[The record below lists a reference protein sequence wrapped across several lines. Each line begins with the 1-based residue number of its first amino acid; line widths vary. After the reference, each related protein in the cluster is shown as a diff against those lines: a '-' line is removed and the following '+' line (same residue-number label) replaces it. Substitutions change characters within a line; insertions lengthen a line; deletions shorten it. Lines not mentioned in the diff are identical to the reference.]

1 MRKTD
6 AFRRAAALL
15 AALSIT
21 VSLAAPAFADTYYID
36 YGDITIT
43 KNEDGSQTIEQG
55 GDKWT
60 DKETREVIEDLKL
73 PEVSGLT
80 LIGGEPMEHPKELK
94 EIVEKIKSEVDKTIW
109 IYSGFTYEKILE
121 DEDKL
126 ALLKECDIL
135 VDGLFIEKEL
145 DLSLRFRGSRNQR
158 VIDIQ
163 KSLANGEVT
172 IWDKL

>member
-1 MRKTD
+1 MNYGQIRKYDVANGEGIRT
-6 AFRRAAALL
+6 
-15 AALSIT
+15 SIFVT
-21 VSLAAPAFADTYYID
+21 GCNHHCKGCF
-36 YGDITIT
+36 
-43 KNEDGSQTIEQG
+43 NEEYQDFDFGE
-55 GDKWT
+55 KWT

-73 PEVSGLT
+73 QEVSGLT
-80 LIGGEPMEHPKELK
+80 LIGGEPMEHPRELK
-94 EIVEKIKSEVDKTIW
+94 EIVKKIKREVDKSIW
-109 IYSGFTYEKILE
+109 VYSGFTYEKILE
-121 DEDKL
+121 DEEKL

>member
-1 MRKTD
+1 MNYGQIRKYDVANGEGIRT
-6 AFRRAAALL
+6 
-15 AALSIT
+15 SIFVT
-21 VSLAAPAFADTYYID
+21 GCNHHCKGCF
-36 YGDITIT
+36 
-43 KNEDGSQTIEQG
+43 NEEYQDFDFGE
-55 GDKWT
+55 KWT

-73 PEVSGLT
+73 QEVSGLT
-80 LIGGEPMEHPKELK
+80 LIGGEPMEHPKELR
-94 EIVEKIKSEVDKTIW
+94 EIVEKIKKEVDKTIW
-109 IYSGFTYEKILE
+109 VYSGFTYEKILE
-121 DEDKL
+121 DEEKL

>member
-1 MRKTD
+1 MNYGQIRKYDVANGEGIRT
-6 AFRRAAALL
+6 
-15 AALSIT
+15 SIFVT
-21 VSLAAPAFADTYYID
+21 GCNHHCKGCF
-36 YGDITIT
+36 
-43 KNEDGSQTIEQG
+43 NEEYQDFDF

-73 PEVSGLT
+73 PEVSGLS
-80 LIGGEPMEHPKELK
+80 LIGGEPMEHPRELR

-121 DEDKL
+121 DEEKL

>member
-1 MRKTD
+1 MNYGQIRKYDVANGEGIRT
-6 AFRRAAALL
+6 
-15 AALSIT
+15 SIFVT
-21 VSLAAPAFADTYYID
+21 GCNHHCKGCF
-36 YGDITIT
+36 
-43 KNEDGSQTIEQG
+43 NEEYQDFDF

-60 DKETREVIEDLKL
+60 DKETREVIEYLKL

-94 EIVEKIKSEVDKTIW
+94 KIVEKIKKEVDKTIW

-121 DEDKL
+121 DEEKL

>member
-1 MRKTD
+1 MNYGQIRKYDVANGEGIRT
-6 AFRRAAALL
+6 
-15 AALSIT
+15 SIFVT
-21 VSLAAPAFADTYYID
+21 GCNHHCKGCF
-36 YGDITIT
+36 
-43 KNEDGSQTIEQG
+43 NEEYQDFDF

-60 DKETREVIEDLKL
+60 GKETREVIEDLKL

-80 LIGGEPMEHPKELK
+80 LIGGEPMEHPRELR

>member
-1 MRKTD
+1 MNYGQIRKYDVANGEGIRT
-6 AFRRAAALL
+6 
-15 AALSIT
+15 SIFVT
-21 VSLAAPAFADTYYID
+21 GCNHHCKGCF
-36 YGDITIT
+36 
-43 KNEDGSQTIEQG
+43 NEEYQDFEF

-80 LIGGEPMEHPKELK
+80 LLGGEPMEHPKELR
-94 EIVEKIKSEVDKTIW
+94 EIVEKIKKEVDKTIW
-109 IYSGFTYEKILE
+109 IYSGFTYDKILE
-121 DEDKL
+121 DEVKL

>member
-1 MRKTD
+1 MNYGQIRKYDVANGEGIRT
-6 AFRRAAALL
+6 
-15 AALSIT
+15 SIFVT
-21 VSLAAPAFADTYYID
+21 GCNHHCKGCFNEEYQDFD
-36 YGDITIT
+36 FGD
-43 KNEDGSQTIEQG
+43 Q
-55 GDKWT
+55 WT

-121 DEDKL
+121 DEEKL

>member
-1 MRKTD
+1 MNYGQIRKYDVANGEGIRT
-6 AFRRAAALL
+6 
-15 AALSIT
+15 SIFVT
-21 VSLAAPAFADTYYID
+21 GCNHHCKGCF
-36 YGDITIT
+36 
-43 KNEDGSQTIEQG
+43 NEEYQDFDFGE
-55 GDKWT
+55 KWT

-73 PEVSGLT
+73 QEVSGLT
-80 LIGGEPMEHPKELK
+80 LIGGEPMEHPKELR
-94 EIVEKIKSEVDKTIW
+94 EIIKKIKREVDKSIW
-109 IYSGFTYEKILE
+109 VYSGFTYEKILE
-121 DEDKL
+121 DEEKL

>member
-1 MRKTD
+1 MNYGQIRKYDVANGEGIRT
-6 AFRRAAALL
+6 
-15 AALSIT
+15 SIFVT
-21 VSLAAPAFADTYYID
+21 GCNHHCKGCF
-36 YGDITIT
+36 
-43 KNEDGSQTIEQG
+43 NEEYQDFDF

-80 LIGGEPMEHPKELK
+80 LIGGEPMEHPRELK
-94 EIVEKIKSEVDKTIW
+94 EIVEKIKSEVAKTIW

-163 KSLANGEVT
+163 RSLANGEVT

>member
-1 MRKTD
+1 MNYGQIRKYDVANGEGIRT
-6 AFRRAAALL
+6 
-15 AALSIT
+15 SIFVT
-21 VSLAAPAFADTYYID
+21 GCNHHCKGCF
-36 YGDITIT
+36 
-43 KNEDGSQTIEQG
+43 NEEYQDFDF

-80 LIGGEPMEHPKELK
+80 LIGGEPMEHPRELR

-121 DEDKL
+121 DEEKL

>member
-1 MRKTD
+1 MNYGQIRKYDVANGEGIRT
-6 AFRRAAALL
+6 
-15 AALSIT
+15 SIFVT
-21 VSLAAPAFADTYYID
+21 GCNHHCKGCF
-36 YGDITIT
+36 
-43 KNEDGSQTIEQG
+43 NEEYQDFDFGN
-55 GDKWT
+55 KWT

>member
-1 MRKTD
+1 MNYGQIRKYDVANGEGIRT
-6 AFRRAAALL
+6 
-15 AALSIT
+15 SIFVT
-21 VSLAAPAFADTYYID
+21 GCNHHCKGCF
-36 YGDITIT
+36 
-43 KNEDGSQTIEQG
+43 NEEYQDFDF

-121 DEDKL
+121 DENKL

>member
-1 MRKTD
+1 MNYGQIRKYDVANGEGIRT
-6 AFRRAAALL
+6 
-15 AALSIT
+15 SIFVT
-21 VSLAAPAFADTYYID
+21 GCNHHCKGCF
-36 YGDITIT
+36 
-43 KNEDGSQTIEQG
+43 NEEYQDFDF

-80 LIGGEPMEHPKELK
+80 LIGGEPMEHPRELR

-163 KSLANGEVT
+163 KSLANGKVT

>member
-1 MRKTD
+1 MNYGQIRKYDVANGEGIRT
-6 AFRRAAALL
+6 
-15 AALSIT
+15 SIFVT
-21 VSLAAPAFADTYYID
+21 GCNHHCKGCF
-36 YGDITIT
+36 
-43 KNEDGSQTIEQG
+43 NEEYQDFDF

>member
-1 MRKTD
+1 MNYGQIRKYDVANGEGIRT
-6 AFRRAAALL
+6 
-15 AALSIT
+15 SIFVT
-21 VSLAAPAFADTYYID
+21 GCNHHCKGCF
-36 YGDITIT
+36 
-43 KNEDGSQTIEQG
+43 NEEYQDFDFGN
-55 GDKWT
+55 KWT

-121 DEDKL
+121 DEEKL
-126 ALLKECDIL
+126 ALLKTCDIL

>member
-1 MRKTD
+1 MNYGQIRKYDVANGEGIRT
-6 AFRRAAALL
+6 
-15 AALSIT
+15 SIFVT
-21 VSLAAPAFADTYYID
+21 GCNHHCKGCF
-36 YGDITIT
+36 
-43 KNEDGSQTIEQG
+43 NEEYQDFDFGE
-55 GDKWT
+55 KWT

-73 PEVSGLT
+73 QEVSGLT
-80 LIGGEPMEHPKELK
+80 LIGGEPMEHPHELK
-94 EIVEKIKSEVDKTIW
+94 EIVKKIKREVDKSIW
-109 IYSGFTYEKILE
+109 VYSGFTYEKILE
-121 DEDKL
+121 DEEKL
-126 ALLKECDIL
+126 ALLKKCDIL

>member
-1 MRKTD
+1 MNYGQIRKYDVANGEGIRT
-6 AFRRAAALL
+6 
-15 AALSIT
+15 SIFVT
-21 VSLAAPAFADTYYID
+21 GCNHHCKGCF
-36 YGDITIT
+36 
-43 KNEDGSQTIEQG
+43 NEEYQDFDFGE
-55 GDKWT
+55 KWT
-60 DKETREVIEDLKL
+60 DKETKEVIEDLKL

-80 LIGGEPMEHPKELK
+80 LIGGEPMEHPRELK
-94 EIVEKIKSEVDKTIW
+94 EIVKKIKKEVDKTIW
-109 IYSGFTYEKILE
+109 VYSGFTYEKILE
-121 DEDKL
+121 DEEKL

>member
-1 MRKTD
+1 MNYGQIRKYDVANGEGIRT
-6 AFRRAAALL
+6 
-15 AALSIT
+15 SIFVT
-21 VSLAAPAFADTYYID
+21 GCNHHCKGCF
-36 YGDITIT
+36 
-43 KNEDGSQTIEQG
+43 NEEYQDFDF

-80 LIGGEPMEHPKELK
+80 LLGGEPMEHPRELR
-94 EIVEKIKSEVDKTIW
+94 EIVEKIKKEVDKTIW

-121 DEDKL
+121 NEEKL

>member
-1 MRKTD
+1 MNYGQIRKYDVANGEGIRT
-6 AFRRAAALL
+6 
-15 AALSIT
+15 SIFVT
-21 VSLAAPAFADTYYID
+21 GCNHHCKGCF
-36 YGDITIT
+36 
-43 KNEDGSQTIEQG
+43 NEEYQDFDF

-80 LIGGEPMEHPKELK
+80 LIGGEPMEHPKKLK

-121 DEDKL
+121 DEEKL

>member
-1 MRKTD
+1 MNYGQIRKYDVANGEGIRT
-6 AFRRAAALL
+6 
-15 AALSIT
+15 SIFVT
-21 VSLAAPAFADTYYID
+21 GCNHHCKGCF
-36 YGDITIT
+36 
-43 KNEDGSQTIEQG
+43 NEEYQDFDFGE
-55 GDKWT
+55 KWT

-73 PEVSGLT
+73 QEVSGLT
-80 LIGGEPMEHPKELK
+80 LIGGEPMEHPKELR
-94 EIVEKIKSEVDKTIW
+94 EIIKKIKREVDKSIW
-109 IYSGFTYEKILE
+109 VYSGFTYEKILE
-121 DEDKL
+121 DEEKL

-145 DLSLRFRGSRNQR
+145 DLRLRFRGSRNQR

>member
-1 MRKTD
+1 MNYGQIRKYDVANGEGIRT
-6 AFRRAAALL
+6 
-15 AALSIT
+15 SIFVT
-21 VSLAAPAFADTYYID
+21 GCNHHCKGCF
-36 YGDITIT
+36 
-43 KNEDGSQTIEQG
+43 NEEYQDFDFGE
-55 GDKWT
+55 KWT
-60 DKETREVIEDLKL
+60 DKETKEVIEDLKL

-80 LIGGEPMEHPKELK
+80 LIGGEPMEHPRELK
-94 EIVEKIKSEVDKTIW
+94 EIVKKIKREVDKSIW
-109 IYSGFTYEKILE
+109 VYSGFTYEKILE
-121 DEDKL
+121 DEEKL

-145 DLSLRFRGSRNQR
+145 DLRLRFRGSRNQR

>member
-1 MRKTD
+1 MNYGQIRKYDVANGEGIRT
-6 AFRRAAALL
+6 
-15 AALSIT
+15 SIFVT
-21 VSLAAPAFADTYYID
+21 GCNHHCKGCF
-36 YGDITIT
+36 
-43 KNEDGSQTIEQG
+43 NEEYQDFDFGE
-55 GDKWT
+55 KWT

-73 PEVSGLT
+73 QEVSGLT
-80 LIGGEPMEHPKELK
+80 LIGGEPMEHPKELR
-94 EIVEKIKSEVDKTIW
+94 EIVEKIKKEVDKTIW
-109 IYSGFTYEKILE
+109 VYSGFTYEKILE
-121 DEDKL
+121 DEEKL

-172 IWDKL
+172 IWDKLYT

>member
-1 MRKTD
+1 MNYGQIRKYDVANGEGIRT
-6 AFRRAAALL
+6 
-15 AALSIT
+15 SIFVT
-21 VSLAAPAFADTYYID
+21 GCNHHCKGCF
-36 YGDITIT
+36 
-43 KNEDGSQTIEQG
+43 NEEYQDFDF

-121 DEDKL
+121 DEAKL

>member
-1 MRKTD
+1 MNYGQIRKYDVANGEGIRT
-6 AFRRAAALL
+6 
-15 AALSIT
+15 SIFVT
-21 VSLAAPAFADTYYID
+21 GCNHHCKGCF
-36 YGDITIT
+36 
-43 KNEDGSQTIEQG
+43 NEEYQDFEF

-80 LIGGEPMEHPKELK
+80 LLGGEPMEHPKELR
-94 EIVEKIKSEVDKTIW
+94 EIVEKIKKEVDKTIW
-109 IYSGFTYEKILE
+109 IYSGFTYDKILE
-121 DEDKL
+121 DKVKL

>member
-1 MRKTD
+1 MNYGQIRKYDVANGEGIRT
-6 AFRRAAALL
+6 
-15 AALSIT
+15 SIFVT
-21 VSLAAPAFADTYYID
+21 GCNHHCKGCF
-36 YGDITIT
+36 
-43 KNEDGSQTIEQG
+43 NEEYQDFDF

-80 LIGGEPMEHPKELK
+80 LIGGEPMEHPRELR

>member
-1 MRKTD
+1 MNYGQIRKYDVANGEGIRT
-6 AFRRAAALL
+6 
-15 AALSIT
+15 SIFVT
-21 VSLAAPAFADTYYID
+21 GCNHHCKGCF
-36 YGDITIT
+36 
-43 KNEDGSQTIEQG
+43 NEEYQDFDF

-80 LIGGEPMEHPKELK
+80 LIGGEPMEHPRELK

-121 DEDKL
+121 DEEKL

>member
-1 MRKTD
+1 MNYGQIRKYDVANGEGIRT
-6 AFRRAAALL
+6 
-15 AALSIT
+15 SIFVT
-21 VSLAAPAFADTYYID
+21 GCNHHCKGCFNQEYQDFD
-36 YGDITIT
+36 F
-43 KNEDGSQTIEQG
+43 

-80 LIGGEPMEHPKELK
+80 LIGGEPMEHPRELK

-172 IWDKL
+172 IWGKL

>member
-1 MRKTD
+1 MNYGQIRKYDVANGEGIRT
-6 AFRRAAALL
+6 
-15 AALSIT
+15 SIFVT
-21 VSLAAPAFADTYYID
+21 GCNHHCKGCF
-36 YGDITIT
+36 
-43 KNEDGSQTIEQG
+43 NEEYQDFDF

-80 LIGGEPMEHPKELK
+80 LIGGEPMEHPRELK

>member
-1 MRKTD
+1 MNYGQIRKYDVANGEGIRT
-6 AFRRAAALL
+6 
-15 AALSIT
+15 SIFVT
-21 VSLAAPAFADTYYID
+21 GCNHHCKGCF
-36 YGDITIT
+36 
-43 KNEDGSQTIEQG
+43 NEEYQDFDF

-80 LIGGEPMEHPKELK
+80 LLGGEPMEHPKELR
-94 EIVEKIKSEVDKTIW
+94 EIVEKIKREVDKSIW
-109 IYSGFTYEKILE
+109 VYSGFTYEKILE
-121 DEDKL
+121 DEEKL

-145 DLSLRFRGSRNQR
+145 DLRLRFRGSRNQR

>member
-1 MRKTD
+1 MNYGQIRKYDVANGEGIRT
-6 AFRRAAALL
+6 
-15 AALSIT
+15 SIFVT
-21 VSLAAPAFADTYYID
+21 GCNHHCKGCF
-36 YGDITIT
+36 
-43 KNEDGSQTIEQG
+43 NEEYQDFDF

-94 EIVEKIKSEVDKTIW
+94 KIVEKIKSEVDKTIW

-121 DEDKL
+121 DEEKL

>member
-1 MRKTD
+1 MNYGQIRKYDVANGEGIRT
-6 AFRRAAALL
+6 
-15 AALSIT
+15 SIFVT
-21 VSLAAPAFADTYYID
+21 GCNHHCKGCF
-36 YGDITIT
+36 
-43 KNEDGSQTIEQG
+43 NEEYQDFDF

-60 DKETREVIEDLKL
+60 DKETIEVIEDLKL
-73 PEVSGLT
+73 SEVSGLT

-121 DEDKL
+121 DEEKL

>member
-1 MRKTD
+1 MNYGQIRKYDVANGEGIRT
-6 AFRRAAALL
+6 
-15 AALSIT
+15 SIFVT
-21 VSLAAPAFADTYYID
+21 GCNHHCKGCF
-36 YGDITIT
+36 
-43 KNEDGSQTIEQG
+43 NEEYQDFDF

-60 DKETREVIEDLKL
+60 DKETKEVIEDLKL

-80 LIGGEPMEHPKELK
+80 LLGGEPMEHPKELR
-94 EIVEKIKSEVDKTIW
+94 EIIKKIKREVDKSIW
-109 IYSGFTYEKILE
+109 VYSGFTYEKILK
-121 DEDKL
+121 DEEKL

-145 DLSLRFRGSRNQR
+145 DLRLRFRGSRNQR

>member
-1 MRKTD
+1 MNYGQIRKYDVANGEGIRT
-6 AFRRAAALL
+6 
-15 AALSIT
+15 SIFVT
-21 VSLAAPAFADTYYID
+21 GCNHHCKGCF
-36 YGDITIT
+36 
-43 KNEDGSQTIEQG
+43 NEEYQDFDF

-60 DKETREVIEDLKL
+60 DIETKEVIEDLKL
-73 PEVSGLT
+73 QEVSGLT
-80 LIGGEPMEHPKELK
+80 LLGGEPMEHPKELR
-94 EIVEKIKSEVDKTIW
+94 EIIKKIKREVDKSIW
-109 IYSGFTYEKILE
+109 VYSGFTYEKILE
-121 DEDKL
+121 DEEKL

>member
-1 MRKTD
+1 MNYGQIRKYDVANGEGIRT
-6 AFRRAAALL
+6 
-15 AALSIT
+15 SIFVT
-21 VSLAAPAFADTYYID
+21 GCNHHCKGCF
-36 YGDITIT
+36 
-43 KNEDGSQTIEQG
+43 NEEYQDFDF

-80 LIGGEPMEHPKELK
+80 LIGGEPMEHPRELK

-145 DLSLRFRGSRNQR
+145 DLSLRFRGSKNQR

>member
-1 MRKTD
+1 MNYGQIRKYDVANGEGIRT
-6 AFRRAAALL
+6 
-15 AALSIT
+15 SIFVT
-21 VSLAAPAFADTYYID
+21 GCNHHCKGCF
-36 YGDITIT
+36 
-43 KNEDGSQTIEQG
+43 NEEYQDFDF

-60 DKETREVIEDLKL
+60 DKETIEVIEDLKL

-80 LIGGEPMEHPKELK
+80 LIGGEPMEHPRELK

-126 ALLKECDIL
+126 ALLKKCDIL